1 MPNSFEQ
8 LVATYNPVNVE
19 QSSSWLKDLAMK
31 TTVTP
36 SRLLTADRTRLT
48 TMPMLGRMYLFQY
61 DAKYKSTLPY
71 YDRFPLVFPI
81 ASTKVTGKA
90 KQGAGFYGI
99 NLHYLPLRL
108 RARLMDQLYKTA
120 TNDKMD
126 ETTKL
131 KISYKILDASSR
143 LRFFRPCVKQY
154 LIGHMKSKFF
164 MINSNEWGTAVL
176 LPLQRFVGAS
186 ASTVWQESMARI

>member
-1 MPNSFEQ
+1 
-8 LVATYNPVNVE
+8 
-19 QSSSWLKDLAMK
+19 
-31 TTVTP
+31 
-36 SRLLTADRTRLT
+36 
-48 TMPMLGRMYLFQY
+48 
-61 DAKYKSTLPY
+61 
-71 YDRFPLVFPI
+71 
-81 ASTKVTGKA
+81 
-90 KQGAGFYGI
+90 
-99 NLHYLPLRL
+99 
-108 RARLMDQLYKTA
+108 MDQLYKTA